1 MCWFCGSPLPDT
13 RIGFRDVCATCG
25 KEIHVCRHCIFFKP
39 GAFRDC
45 LETVPEAVSDKER
58 MNFCEYFKAD
68 PSKVSDGK
76 ARNAASSAKNAFDNL
91 FGG

>member
-1 MCWFCGSPLPDT
+1 
-13 RIGFRDVCATCG
+13 
-25 KEIHVCRHCIFFKP
+25 
-39 GAFRDC
+39 
-45 LETVPEAVSDKER
+45 

-76 ARNAASSAKNAFDNL
+76 ARGAASSAKNAFDNL